1 MCKNMTMQQ
10 NRGRNGGIELLRI
23 LCMFGFVCLH
33 VIGYSSIA
41 PFGNQNPQ
49 SWFLLHLRYLLNVG
63 VDIFAFISGY
73 FGIRF
78 SIRKFLNLLYIGIFS
93 SVVVFCAEIY
103 FFNVEFRIISLV
115 QIFLKN
121 WYFREY
127 LILFLLSPFINLYLE
142 QTRRETLNK
151 LILPLVILF
160 IWNFLA
166 TQLPSSFGQT
176 DSLGNHSAMLLIIIY
191 LLGRILNKTEYLE
204 KINTWVLFVILLICL
219 PVLFCISRLKDF
231 SSPFCI
237 LSAIS
242 LFELFR
248 RLPINAW
255 ITNIVCFLSPS
266 MLGILILHNA
276 GSNQIAG
283 GLVHRYFDAYECNL
297 AGLAF
302 LKYAIIIFS
311 CSLII
316 DMVRRIILFLI
327 EKIFKGVIGK

>member
-1 MCKNMTMQQ
+1 MINNIQT
-10 NRGRNGGIELLRI
+10 NRGGRNGGIELLRI

-63 VDIFAFISGY
+63 VDVFAFISGY
-73 FGIRF
+73 YGIRF

-93 SVVVFCAEIY
+93 SVIVFFAEIY
-103 FFNVEFRIISLV
+103 FFDVDLRIINLV
-115 QIFLKN
+115 QIFLNN

-127 LILFLLSPFINLYLE
+127 LILFLLSPFINIYLE
-142 QTRRETLNK
+142 QTKKENLEK
-151 LILPLVILF
+151 MILPLVFIF

-176 DSLGNHSAMLLIIIY
+176 DSLGNHSAMLLITIY
-191 LLGRILNKTEYLE
+191 ILGRILNKTGCLE
-204 KINTWVLFVILLICL
+204 KINTGVLVVTLMICF
-219 PVLFCISRLKDF
+219 PVLFYVSRLKDF

-237 LSAIS
+237 LAAIS

-248 RLPINAW
+248 RLPVNARV
-255 ITNIVCFLSPS
+255 TNVACFLSPS

-276 GSNQIAG
+276 GSNQISG
-283 GLVHRYFDAYECNL
+283 GLVHRYFDTYECNL
-297 AGLAF
+297 SGLAF
-302 LKYAIIIFS
+302 LKYAINIFFIA
-311 CSLII
+311 LFI
-316 DMVRRIILFLI
+316 DFVRRLTVFLI
-327 EKIFKGVIGK
+327 VRIIRIRKKDN